1 MYIVLF
7 CDDFFFPAHFA
18 RIWCAPSIWM
28 LLPRL
33 SRFSTLPTP
42 NEGSQVLVSI
52 TIPLATII
60 SVSQISFTRI
70 SIFDSIH
77 FCLESVHEKN
87 KNFIFTEDVEKSNS
101 SSPPRRAFEFMIL
114 YVDRWLTSFW
124 LTPRLP
130 PPTHSVSFEFFPYL
144 CF

>member
-1 MYIVLF
+1 MI
-7 CDDFFFPAHFA
+7 FFQAHFA
-18 RIWCAPSIWM
+18 RIWCALSIWM

-33 SRFSTLPTP
+33 SRFSTLPSP

-77 FCLESVHEKN
+77 FCLSSLYMKKKKN
-87 KNFIFTEDVEKSNS
+87 LIFTEDVEKSNS

-130 PPTHSVSFEFFPYL
+130 PPHTPFHLNFFL
-144 CF
+144 ICVFRSRT

>member
-1 MYIVLF
+1 MI
-7 CDDFFFPAHFA
+7 FFSQLISLAFGVHFP
-18 RIWCAPSIWM
+18 IWM

-70 SIFDSIH
+70 SIFDSTH
-77 FCLESVHEKN
+77 FCL
-87 KNFIFTEDVEKSNS
+87 S
-101 SSPPRRAFEFMIL
+101 SLYMKKTNIL
-114 YVDRWLTSFW
+114 YSRETSKNQTAV
-124 LTPRLP
+124 LHPAEHLN
-130 PPTHSVSFEFFPYL
+130 S
-144 CF
+144 